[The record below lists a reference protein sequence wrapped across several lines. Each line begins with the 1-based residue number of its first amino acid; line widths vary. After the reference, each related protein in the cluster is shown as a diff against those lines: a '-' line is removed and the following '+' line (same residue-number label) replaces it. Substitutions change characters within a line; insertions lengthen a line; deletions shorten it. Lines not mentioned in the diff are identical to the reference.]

1 MRTTVR
7 AALAAAAAIA
17 AAFAVAAAVA
27 VILVPAAGADEAAKL
42 VGSVKSVADD
52 GSTFELKARPG
63 TFQVSTGSAKLLA
76 GRAIKLRD
84 LADGMQVHIL
94 GKKQEPVRDPN
105 TGRELPG
112 QIVNV
117 HAIVVDMGSG
127 YAPPPLTRE
136 QEGHKLEWITGELNQ
151 EAKVVYSLHGRNVQ
165 IGNERPILELSKGQP
180 AQIAKG
186 KAVYVEGAPGG
197 DAKARTLAA
206 TRVVVLA
213 PEIGLGE
220 YQAIFG
226 F

>member
-1 MRTTVR
+1 MRR
-7 AALAAAAAIA
+7 AFKAALAAAVVVCVLA
-17 AAFAVAAAVA
+17 
-27 VILVPAAGADEAAKL
+27 PGTGAEEVAKL
-42 VGSVKSVADD
+42 VGSVKSVGDD

-63 TFQVSTGSAKLLA
+63 TFAVSTGSATVLV
-76 GRAIKLRD
+76 GRAIKLKD
-84 LADGMQVHIL
+84 LADGLQVHVL

-105 TGRELPG
+105 TGRDLPG

-117 HAIVVDMGSG
+117 RAIVIDMGSG
-127 YAPPPLTRE
+127 YKPPPLTPE

-165 IGNERPILELSKGQP
+165 IGPERPILELGKGQP

-186 KAVYVEGAPGG
+186 KAVYIEGAPGG
-197 DAKARTLAA
+197 EAKARTLAA
-206 TRVVVLA
+206 TLVVILA
-213 PEIGLGE
+213 PEVGLAE